1 MADDDQHRRSDDE
14 TMPVVLHRLG
24 ALERRVDAGFLH
36 LDQRLDGLAFLPL
49 GTWTEREAARDQQ
62 VEALKEDIK
71 GAKALGMWAVGLV
84 AGLVLTSLVG
94 FLLFVAQS
102 GAAS

>member
-1 MADDDQHRRSDDE
+1 MSDDQHRRNDDE

-36 LDQRLDGLAFLPL
+36 IDQRLDGLSFLPI
-49 GTWTEREAARDQQ
+49 GTWTEREAARDGQM
-62 VEALKEDIK
+62 EMLREDIK

-94 FLLFVAQS
+94 FLLFIAQS
-102 GAAS
+102 GGGS